1 MEFFV
6 KLLKRV
12 GTIFGLCLS
21 AGVIVS
27 NVEKK
32 KGWVEGHKPGFYE
45 KNVKRALDL
54 GISLF
59 AMFFLWPVFLITG
72 IMVRAKLGSPI
83 FFKQER
89 PGLGGEIFEIRK
101 FRTMTDAKDS
111 NGSLLSDEERLT
123 GFGKILRRTSLDEL
137 PELLN
142 IVQGDMAIVGP
153 RPLLVDYL
161 PYYTEKER
169 KRHDVRPGL
178 TGLAQVHGRNA
189 LNWEKRFEMD
199 VSYAAC
205 VTFSEDLKIIIDTIW
220 AVISEKDIKI
230 NGLEDFNVYRKRQME
245 NKVGMEYTNL

>member
-1 MEFFV
+1 MKFFV
-6 KLLKRV
+6 KLLKFV
-12 GTIFGLCLS
+12 GTIFGVCLS
-21 AGVIVS
+21 AGVILS

-32 KGWVEGHKPGFYE
+32 KGWVEGHKPGIYE

-178 TGLAQVHGRNA
+178 TGLAQVHGRNN
-189 LNWEKRFEMD
+189 LKWNDRFDLDVQYSENIAFLQDFKICIQTIKKVLLHYDISDDTRLSEGNFAEMR
-199 VSYAAC
+199 
-205 VTFSEDLKIIIDTIW
+205 KKGII
-220 AVISEKDIKI
+220 
-230 NGLEDFNVYRKRQME
+230 
-245 NKVGMEYTNL
+245 